1 MKRNEKTLQLIKEH
15 NLNGDIVEVGVLRG
29 AFSNV
34 LIKSNPKS
42 LTLIDC
48 WQTLSTDEFPDYV
61 DYTQEKWDSIRH
73 KVEKRFLKH
82 KNVNIIKAKSMQ
94 AVTKFADNSLDFVY
108 LDGNHTYD
116 FVKQDL
122 NAWYNKVKVGGI
134 LAGHDYPLKSVKQA
148 VDEFCKD
155 KKLLS
160 ITEEKLT
167 ASYYIKKNQYEIL

>member
-1 MKRNEKTLQLIKEH
+1 
-15 NLNGDIVEVGVLRG
+15 
-29 AFSNV
+29 
-34 LIKSNPKS
+34 
-42 LTLIDC
+42 
-48 WQTLSTDEFPDYV
+48 
-61 DYTQEKWDSIRH
+61 
-73 KVEKRFLKH
+73 
-82 KNVNIIKAKSMQ
+82 MQ